1 MQAIQSIGRKAA
13 VAIIGTAVAATLA
26 IGAFA
31 AGHSGDDLAARKQG
45 GATSA
50 LSGTTLGTGSTISQS
65 KVGGTDGG
73 SKPVRPITT

>member
-1 MQAIQSIGRKAA
+1 MQAIQPIWRKAA
-13 VAIIGTAVAATLA
+13 VAVIGVAVAATLA
-26 IGAFA
+26 VGALA

-50 LSGTTLGTGSTISQS
+50 LGVIAPVTGTSTFGII
-65 KVGGTDGG
+65 TGG